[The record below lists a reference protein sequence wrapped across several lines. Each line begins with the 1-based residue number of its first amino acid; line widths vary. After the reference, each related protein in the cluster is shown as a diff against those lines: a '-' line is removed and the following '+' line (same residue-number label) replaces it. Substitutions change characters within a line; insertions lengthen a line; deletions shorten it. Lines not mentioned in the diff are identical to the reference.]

1 MTPTHPPLTRIFLAR
16 HGEVDEVHRGTI
28 YGALDVPLSSTGLR
42 QSEALAGALA
52 ETALDAVVSSGLQRA
67 ETAAALVRRGRAGIQ
82 SQEDSRFR
90 ELDRG
95 DWAGIRIETLRR
107 EDPEAFALWTGHRG
121 AVQAPGGESL
131 GDLRARTLPGF
142 DAWSDAHP
150 GGTILIVAHLWVV
163 RSAVAESLQLP
174 TGRWPA
180 IGLPPGGL
188 VELRWPAARARK
200 EGAVPELVQL
210 GVPVKATRAAS

>member
-1 MTPTHPPLTRIFLAR
+1 MTPTDPSPTRILLAR

-28 YGALDVPLSSTGLR
+28 YGALDVPLSPTGVR
-42 QSEALAGALA
+42 QSEALANTLA
-52 ETALDAVVSSGLQRA
+52 GTALDAVVSSGLRRA
-67 ETAAALVRRGRAGIQ
+67 ETAAALVRRSRADIQ
-82 SQEDSRFR
+82 PEEDSRFR

-95 DWAGIRIETLRR
+95 DWAGIKVETLRR
-107 EDPEAFALWTGHRG
+107 EDPESFARWTGFRG

-131 GDLRARTLPGF
+131 GDLRARTLAGF
-142 DAWSDAHP
+142 HTWADMHP

-174 TGRWPA
+174 MERSAA

-188 VELRWPAARARK
+188 VKIDWPSASARDK
-200 EGAVPELVQL
+200 GAVPQLVQL
-210 GVPVKATRAAS
+210 GAPAQNALGMG